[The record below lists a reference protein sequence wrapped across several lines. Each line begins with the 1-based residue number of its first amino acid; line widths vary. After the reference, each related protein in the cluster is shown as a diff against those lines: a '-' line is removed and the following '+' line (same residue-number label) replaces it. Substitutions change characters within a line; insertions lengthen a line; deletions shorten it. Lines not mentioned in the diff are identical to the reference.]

1 MLCMSANLKN
11 MISVTEINVAITVPT
26 PVLMPIRLRTSKNT
40 SSVVDGIKNSDTENL
55 IGSANFSTPS
65 IALMEK
71 STSNEDE
78 TICACLF
85 RLGKRLRIPLPIIAP
100 CSKPI
105 PKTAANVIKKFCSA
119 KSNIFKSY
127 PHQYKI
133 KMQLILV
140 IAD

>member
-1 MLCMSANLKN
+1 MLCISANLKN

-26 PVLMPIRLRTSKNT
+26 PVLMPMRLRTNKNT

-71 STSNEDE
+71 STSNENE
-78 TICACLF
+78 TICACLI
-85 RLGKRLRIPLPIIAP
+85 RLGKRLRTPLPIIAP
-100 CSKPI
+100 CSKPT

-127 PHQYKI
+127 HLLYKI
-133 KMQLILV
+133 KMLLILV

>member
-71 STSNEDE
+71 STSNENE

-85 RLGKRLRIPLPIIAP
+85 RLGKRLRTPLPIIAP
-100 CSKPI
+100 CSKPTH
-105 PKTAANVIKKFCSA
+105 KTAANVIKKFCSA

-127 PHQYKI
+127 PLQYKI